1 MDTGRCLTFS
11 DSRLMHI
18 SGGSNFMS
26 VRAAFSH
33 HLVLI
38 MRKQNGQCRHQ
49 CMSAGATLATI
60 RVTWRILQ
68 TNLVVLLAEV
78 TPERFCRAR
87 RHQHQRLEGHMMHR
101 IPIGQESPIRST
113 FHRDA
118 ISRID
123 RSPVPSVSR
132 PITKLFRHTMS
143 SSDSSLASS
152 FFSSAFS
159 SAGAAPPA
167 AAAGAEPPPPPPD
180 GTEASFWDPSEMSCG
195 SVTTQTTQ
203 IPGLVTRD

>member
-1 MDTGRCLTFS
+1 MNKTSIRIHPGFGNSSSSFGT
-11 DSRLMHI
+11 I
-18 SGGSNFMS
+18 SPKY
-26 VRAAFSH
+26 A
-33 HLVLI
+33 VL
-38 MRKQNGQCRHQ
+38 KDCQC
-49 CMSAGATLATI
+49 ST
-60 RVTWRILQ
+60 V
-68 TNLVVLLAEV
+68 
-78 TPERFCRAR
+78 
-87 RHQHQRLEGHMMHR
+87 EGHMMHR
-101 IPIGQESPIRST
+101 IPTGQESPIRST

-123 RSPVPSVSR
+123 RSPVLSVSR
-132 PITKLFRHTMS
+132 PITTSCRHTMS

-195 SVTTQTTQ
+195 SVTTRTTQ
-203 IPGLVTRD
+203 TPGLVTRD